1 MFNPFKKKKSEAEK
15 FMDESS
21 LRIQAFLNRP
31 VYEKLTKEIIES
43 ASDENLL
50 QLIFDN
56 VAEMIKD
63 KNALDTLKKLS
74 IGQQAHYSVWIVE
87 GEVNNGG
94 FYQFYQNLNGEFGP
108 MAIEGF
114 KTFRGYK
121 HAELMETAHKLA
133 DSFESGIDGLPDLD
147 KIFYSLEKEENLERL
162 RISYIRQHMD
172 QFIS

>member
-1 MFNPFKKKKSEAEK
+1 MFNPFKKKKSEIEK

-21 LRIQAFLNRP
+21 LRIQEFLNRP
-31 VYEKLTKEIIES
+31 IYKKLTKEIIES
-43 ASDENLL
+43 TPDENLL

-56 VAEMIKD
+56 VAEIIKD
-63 KNALDTLKKLS
+63 KNELDTLKKLS

-94 FYQFYQNLNGEFGP
+94 FYQFYQNLNGEFAP

-114 KTFRGYK
+114 KIFGAFK
-121 HAELMETAHKLA
+121 HAELMEKAHKLA

-147 KIFYSLEKEENLERL
+147 TIFYSLEKEENLERL
-162 RISYIRQHMD
+162 RIYFIRQHID